1 MVLTILPL
9 TMQRL
14 CHKQSRGVLLATGL
28 LCASV
33 TPALADPPVHDYP
46 TAARVEFVNECI
58 ATSGDTLS
66 SLYQCSCAI
75 DRIAERLS
83 YDEYVE
89 ASTFARYSG
98 LPGEGGGLFRDSEQ
112 AKKMG
117 KLYREVEA
125 EAFKA
130 CGVKKK

>member
-1 MVLTILPL
+1 
-9 TMQRL
+9 MQRL
-14 CHKQSRGVLLATGL
+14 CHKRSRSVLLATSL
-28 LCASV
+28 LCTFV
-33 TPALADPPVHDYP
+33 TPVLGDPPVHDYP
-46 TAARVEFVNECI
+46 TQARVEFVNECI

-83 YDEYVE
+83 YDEFVE
-89 ASTFARYSG
+89 SSTFARYSN
-98 LPGEGGGLFRDSEQ
+98 LPGEGGALFRDSEQ
-112 AKKMG
+112 ARKMG

-125 EAFKA
+125 QAFMA